1 MRPTVTL
8 TDNELAELIFSNAT
22 IERDGVRLNSW
33 FDTETHEKIVDVI
46 TPKGTT
52 KVLFKGNMANDIAEI
67 LKRTVE
73 KEC

>member
-22 IERDGVRLNSW
+22 IERDGIKLNSW
-33 FDTETHEKIVDVI
+33 FDTERNEKIVDVI
-46 TPKGTT
+46 TPRGTT
-52 KVLFKGNMANDIAEI
+52 KISFKVDMVDDIAEI